1 MDIHEQSYGAVMV
14 LKPVGPL
21 IQDESDHFRQ
31 RFKQVFEQNLG
42 RVVVDLSA
50 VPYFDSRGLEILVE
64 ATRELGQ
71 SGQYLKICAAT
82 VTASEVLTLT
92 GLAPLFEHF
101 DNINS
106 AVRSFL

>member
-1 MDIHEQSYGAVMV
+1 MDIHEQNYGAVMV

-21 IQDESDHFRQ
+21 IRDDADHLKQ
-31 RFKQVFEQNLG
+31 RFDQVFGRNLG

-71 SGQYLKICAAT
+71 SGQYLKLCTAT
-82 VTASEVLTLT
+82 ETASEVLTLT

-101 DNINS
+101 DNVNS